1 MSVER
6 IAPNSHVREPLSRER
21 VLQCAVGIADTHG
34 MAAVTM
40 RAIAAELGVKPMSL
54 YYYVANKGALLD
66 GLIDIVFN
74 EVELPTA
81 TGRWEA
87 AMRVRAHSVRRA
99 LGRHPWAIGL
109 LESRTEPGLAT
120 LRHHNA
126 TLGLLRQAGFS
137 IALSAHAYALI
148 DSYVYGFALQENS
161 LPFTGDGDD
170 DDVAEIVAPMVE
182 QFSGGEF
189 PYLVEIATEH
199 VLKPGYNFADEFEI
213 GLTLILEGLARWLPH

>member
-1 MSVER
+1 MSVEE
-6 IAPNSHVREPLSRER
+6 IAQNGQVREPLSRER
-21 VLQCAVGIADTHG
+21 VLHCAVGIADAQG

-40 RAIAAELGVKPMSL
+40 RSIAAELGVKPMSL

-74 EVELPTA
+74 EVELPTN
-81 TGRWEA
+81 TGHWEA

-126 TLGLLRQAGFS
+126 TLGVLRQAGFS

-148 DSYVYGFALQENS
+148 DSFIYGFALQENS

-170 DDVAEIVAPMVE
+170 VAEIAAPMVE

-189 PYLVEIATEH
+189 PFLVEIAMEH
-199 VLKPGYNFADEFEI
+199 VLKPGYKFGDEFEI
-213 GLTLILEGLARWLPH
+213 GLTLILEGLARWLPR